1 MLIEVFT
8 ESDDDR
14 REWYADEESD
24 DPEKVFWEREDQ
36 EGDEYRKMYVGRD
49 DFRIEV
55 VGFHSVNQGDHHHD
69 GKNVGESTIS
79 ISNDD
84 DGYTREDGPEYRD
97 KSENKDNE
105 REGDD
110 KWEGSSTMDDT
121 HNDESEGRHERVDQG
136 YNGLCAEYESESSGN
151 LSC

>member
-1 MLIEVFT
+1 M
-8 ESDDDR
+8 
-14 REWYADEESD
+14 
-24 DPEKVFWEREDQ
+24 
-36 EGDEYRKMYVGRD
+36 
-49 DFRIEV
+49 
-55 VGFHSVNQGDHHHD
+55 NQCDHHHD
-69 GKNVGESTIS
+69 CKNGGESTIS

-110 KWEGSSTMDDT
+110 KWEGSSTMDET
-121 HNDESEGRHERVDQG
+121 HNDESEGRQERVDQG